1 MYRICVPASVYI
13 IGFIHLLNQSSADFC
28 TSRAWEAVKMCMC
41 VRKMCPIYGNWINTF
56 SIRRYVRHCCSC
68 KNQQR
73 NCVWTQPAP
82 HRCSV
87 TCRNQGCNDNPYM
100 QVYCNTSLKRY
111 NILVRKTYRTKL
123 WLKKYNKQYI
133 VVESQY
139 ILHILQYIA
148 IRFWHIVTAPLAT
161 MKQQWCDAWIRH
173 ATFKGP
179 CLSI

>member
-1 MYRICVPASVYI
+1 M
-13 IGFIHLLNQSSADFC
+13 GTGLIHFQF
-28 TSRAWEAVKMCMC
+28 EGMC
-41 VRKMCPIYGNWINTF
+41 VIVARAKKTNN
-56 SIRRYVRHCCSC
+56 V
-68 KNQQR
+68 

-87 TCRNQGCNDNPYM
+87 TCRNQSCNDNPYM
-100 QVYCNTSLKRY
+100 QVYCNMSLKRY

-148 IRFWHIVTAPLAT
+148 IRFWHIVTAPVAT

-173 ATFKGP
+173 VTFKGP